1 MKGSVG
7 DEHWLLQFSLYSL
20 QWTRWWCLKKKNNRK
35 ICSQA
40 KPWRWKLAKDSFRE
54 RYQKHMP
61 SQIRHK
67 NLYSESSRIT
77 LGLADFHCAEAG
89 KPKIGF
95 QVLWKQSPSSLL
107 PSTGLP
113 GIVFNA
119 VYLLLSFIIRYWRM
133 HGTRTKFKRKEF
145 KANDKGMHRTLQEG
159 GRKQD
164 SKNSKQRGP

>member
-1 MKGSVG
+1 MTAL
-7 DEHWLLQFSLYSL
+7 E
-20 QWTRWWCLKKKNNRK
+20 KKQTKTK

-40 KPWRWKLAKDSFRE
+40 KPWRWKLAKYSFPE
-54 RYQKHMP
+54 HFQKHKP
-61 SQIRHK
+61 SQIGHK
-67 NLYSESSRIT
+67 NLHSERSRIT
-77 LGLADFHCAEAG
+77 PGLADFHCTEAG

-95 QVLWKQSPSSLL
+95 QALWKQSPSSLL

-119 VYLLLSFIIRYWRM
+119 IYLSLSFIIRYWRM

-145 KANDKGMHRTLQEG
+145 KAKAKGMHRTLQEG
-159 GRKQD
+159 RRKQD